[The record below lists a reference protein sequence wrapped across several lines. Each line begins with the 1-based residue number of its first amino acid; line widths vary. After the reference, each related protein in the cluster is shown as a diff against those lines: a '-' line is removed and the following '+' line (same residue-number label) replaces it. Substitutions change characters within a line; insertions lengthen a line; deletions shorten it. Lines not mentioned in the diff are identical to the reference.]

1 MMQKITEQWTDV
13 DESDPWAEGGAGVME
28 ESLYFD
34 ELRSYEEKLYLDD
47 PLDVKYFP
55 KSNVPNTNIEN
66 TLEFNEGD
74 ARRIDAE
81 KRIQYLYNWNSDK
94 VLKDPIQPI
103 IVEFRKLIESDNKLH
118 MLFNAMLRYA
128 GEDESYHRN
137 PMGEIRKPDYK
148 YLLLLFNAMLT
159 RAPALHAEKNVFIPL
174 RVVLRWSLSNAAGAA
189 AFRDDR
195 VNELVGRI
203 QKQWMLFLASP
214 ASSYVLAHS
223 PDGWFGRE
231 AAVLLKN
238 FNKTYICNPSAPHHG
253 FKSWDDFFTRKF
265 RPEARPIE
273 APNDDRVIIN
283 ACEAKQYRLRFEV
296 KATDDF
302 WMAEQPYSI
311 WHMLAH
317 DELAENLFGGTVYQA
332 MLSYLKY
339 QRWHSPVDGTILKAY
354 VQPGI
359 QLTQVPT
366 VTMDSV
372 AVEQST
378 SYYTA
383 VATRAIIF
391 IMARNPDIGLM
402 CFMAV
407 NGAETS
413 SCEITVR
420 AGQQVRKGEELGMFH
435 HQKSTY
441 CMIFGPKTQLDWKNI
456 QRVTTMSGTDI
467 GKEGPRAKLP
477 FTHVNRELA
486 RVR

>member
-1 MMQKITEQWTDV
+1 MQKITEQWTDV

-189 AFRDDR
+189 ASAIHLR
-195 VNELVGRI
+195 RI
-203 QKQWMLFLASP
+203 TASNP
-214 ASSYVLAHS
+214 GMISSHGNSDLRHARSRHRMTT
-223 PDGWFGRE
+223 G
-231 AAVLLKN
+231 LLS
-238 FNKTYICNPSAPHHG
+238 TL
-253 FKSWDDFFTRKF
+253 
-265 RPEARPIE
+265 
-273 APNDDRVIIN
+273 
-283 ACEAKQYRLRFEV
+283 AKQSS
-296 KATDDF
+296 TD
-302 WMAEQPYSI
+302 
-311 WHMLAH
+311 
-317 DELAENLFGGTVYQA
+317 
-332 MLSYLKY
+332 
-339 QRWHSPVDGTILKAY
+339 
-354 VQPGI
+354 
-359 QLTQVPT
+359 
-366 VTMDSV
+366 
-372 AVEQST
+372 
-378 SYYTA
+378 
-383 VATRAIIF
+383 
-391 IMARNPDIGLM
+391 
-402 CFMAV
+402 
-407 NGAETS
+407 
-413 SCEITVR
+413 
-420 AGQQVRKGEELGMFH
+420 
-435 HQKSTY
+435 
-441 CMIFGPKTQLDWKNI
+441 
-456 QRVTTMSGTDI
+456 SGS
-467 GKEGPRAKLP
+467 R
-477 FTHVNRELA
+477 
-486 RVR
+486 